1 MRQGDTDMK
10 FETYSVQ
17 RKNGEVLEASVM
29 VPETLKELLTV
40 YPEERVYQL
49 GLTEYLLKAK
59 RKLKSGRRQTLKVRL
74 DELTPEQQLKLRSM
88 GLLK

>member
-1 MRQGDTDMK
+1 MK
-10 FETYSVQ
+10 FETYTVQ
-17 RKNGEVLEASVM
+17 RRNGETLEASVM
-29 VPETLKELLTV
+29 VPETLKELLSL
-40 YPEERVYQL
+40 YPEQRVYQL

-74 DELTPEQQLKLRSM
+74 DELSPEQQTKLRSM

>member
-1 MRQGDTDMK
+1 
-10 FETYSVQ
+10 
-17 RKNGEVLEASVM
+17 M